1 VESRTVLVGALERYF
16 RPQTLFHGAELFS
29 MERRQ
34 HSRHNAQT
42 TVYIQIPGSGGKVCC
57 ARNLSA
63 NGAFVETENL
73 GLRKGTLVA
82 LAFAVTEGRV
92 TRIHRRTA
100 VVVHVT
106 QGGTGLRVES
116 LAAS

>member
-1 VESRTVLVGALERYF
+1 
-16 RPQTLFHGAELFS
+16 

-34 HSRHNAQT
+34 HSRHNAHT
-42 TVYIQIPGSGGKVCC
+42 TVYIQIPGSGGRVCR

-73 GLRKGTLVA
+73 GLRKGSLVEI
-82 LAFAVTEGRV
+82 AFAVTEGRV

-100 VVVHVT
+100 VVAHVT
-106 QGGTGLRVES
+106 QGGTGLRMES
-116 LAAS
+116 LAAR

>member
-1 VESRTVLVGALERYF
+1 
-16 RPQTLFHGAELFS
+16 

-34 HSRHNAQT
+34 HSRHGAQT
-42 TVYIQIPGSGGKVCC
+42 TVYIQIPGSGGKVCR

-73 GLRKGTLVA
+73 GLRKGTLIEI
-82 LAFAVTEGRV
+82 AFAVTEGKV

-100 VVVHVT
+100 VVAHVT
-106 QGGTGLRVES
+106 HGGTGLRMES
-116 LAAS
+116 LTAK

>member
-1 VESRTVLVGALERYF
+1 
-16 RPQTLFHGAELFS
+16 

-34 HSRHNAQT
+34 HSRHGAQI
-42 TVYIQIPGSGGKVCC
+42 TVYIQIPGSGGKVCR

-73 GLRKGTLVA
+73 GLRKGTLIEI
-82 LAFAVTEGRV
+82 AFAVTEGKV

-100 VVVHVT
+100 VVAHVT
-106 QGGTGLRVES
+106 HGGTGLRMES
-116 LAAS
+116 LAAK

>member
-1 VESRTVLVGALERYF
+1 
-16 RPQTLFHGAELFS
+16 

-34 HSRHNAQT
+34 HSRHGAQT
-42 TVYIQIPGSGGKVCC
+42 TVYIQIPGSGGKVCR

-73 GLRKGTLVA
+73 GLRKGTLIEI
-82 LAFAVTEGRV
+82 AFAVTEGKV

-100 VVVHVT
+100 VVAHVT
-106 QGGTGLRVES
+106 HGGTGLRMES
-116 LAAS
+116 PAAK